1 MTNEELLE
9 LIKTKKVDMFWD
21 IFESDN
27 YDEYRDFFD
36 QQYNTDKDFHK
47 YKVCLTREEFD
58 ALYNY
63 MYDA

>member
-27 YDEYRDFFD
+27 YDEYCGFFD
-36 QQYNTDKDFHK
+36 QQYNTDRDFHK
-47 YKVCLTREEFD
+47 YKVRLTREEFD
-58 ALYNY
+58 ALYDY
-63 MYDA
+63 MYDV